1 MPALALLL
9 TLALWT
15 PWSTMAS
22 GGTTHYVRTIP
33 RGLPVQDAFVDG
45 PVHKDLPAALAAA
58 QDGDTIILPA
68 GDYSGE
74 LTVKRSVRLLG
85 VGGGDLPAFRG
96 RMTVTGD
103 GASIEGLLFRRFGE
117 NPAIEIEG
125 ARDVVV
131 AGCEFG
137 RLPSAV
143 RVSESAAARIEN
155 NRFLFCTSAIEVS
168 GGGGHTL
175 LRNLVESGGTAPVV
189 LERSPGCRVQ
199 DNTFRRSGW
208 TGLVVHSLSSGTEIV
223 GNRFEDGF
231 VGLALQTRDNLIEGN
246 SFSRCDRGLLLGVSP
261 LGVERS
267 FPHRTTYVDSTTSD
281 ASVDVDGN
289 RVVANHFSDCR
300 REGALLRG
308 ASNTTLFDN
317 HFAPGGGHGLV
328 LMSGSDDNTIRGN
341 RFDPQP
347 RDRLRI
353 VDSRGNRVGSN
364 EFAEPNP
371 TQAEPEGVFVRLIN
385 APDNAVPAELAVPTE
400 PAGSPRFA
408 RAALDGSGYTVL
420 WGDFHTHSILSDG
433 SSSPREL
440 LSYARDVL
448 DLDFVALSDHGEVLN
463 RQEDRWPQL
472 NQLCKE
478 YAVDGRFVTVPGYEV
493 TYPIYWDGH
502 YNVYFPHDRGAL
514 HFSPY
519 DDYRGLCDLSAF
531 TPQRLLDALK
541 AEGEEHV
548 VIRHHFGPQLDYW
561 LETPED
567 QHSLPATEISSVH
580 GIYSGERA
588 VDLNRNQ
595 RMGETGGHVSSV
607 RGGLESGRVF
617 AVVAS
622 SDTHYGFAGDGGLA
636 ALLVESVT
644 AQGIVDALRAR
655 RTWGTTGARIAL
667 SFRVDGAQMGSTLSP
682 GSAPPRIEARVQGT
696 DELLEVA
703 VFRGANIV
711 HRATLNGTNAELA
724 WQDSEPASPG
734 TYYQLRVRQRDGELA
749 WSTPVWF
756 DPAPPQRVDQQGRDD
771 KTAMSLMLYG
781 LQLRSWPRLRLGVL
795 NGSTPMEALADPGSA
810 DTVRAMWSDYC
821 QAVEQLN
828 ALGRE
833 LGPADRSAAQALVDH
848 YGVRWGNNLPPSIL
862 SVDPMLSLQG
872 IADELGLPL
881 P

>member
-9 TLALWT
+9 TLVLWT
-15 PWSTMAS
+15 PWSLTAPD
-22 GGTTHYVRTIP
+22 GTTHYVRTIP

-45 PVHKDLPAALAAA
+45 PVHADLPAALAAA

-68 GDYSGE
+68 GDYSGV
-74 LTVKRSVRLLG
+74 LTVGRSVRLLG

-96 RMTVTGD
+96 RMIVTAD
-103 GASIEGLLFRRFGE
+103 GASIEGLLFRRSGDE
-117 NPAIEIEG
+117 PAIEILR

-131 AGCEFG
+131 SGCEFG
-137 RLPSAV
+137 RLPLAV
-143 RVSESAAARIEN
+143 RVVEAEQAHIEN
-155 NRFLFCTSAIEVS
+155 NRFLYCTVAIEVS
-168 GGGGHTL
+168 GGRGHTL
-175 LRNLVESGGTAPVV
+175 LRNLVESGGIAPVA
-189 LERSPGCRVQ
+189 LERSPGCKVQ

-223 GNRFEDGF
+223 GNRFEDGI
-231 VGLALQTRDNLIEGN
+231 VGLAVQTRDNLIEGN

-261 LGVERS
+261 LGIERS
-267 FPHRTTYVDSTTSD
+267 STHRTTYLDSSTND

-308 ASNTTLFDN
+308 ASNTTVFDN
-317 HFAPGGGHGLV
+317 HFASGGGHGLV

-341 RFDPQP
+341 RFDVQP

-353 VDSRGNRVGSN
+353 VDSRRNRVGPNTFGELSP
-364 EFAEPNP
+364 ELAE
-371 TQAEPEGVFVRLIN
+371 TGRAAVRLIN
-385 APDNAVPAELAVPTE
+385 APDNAVPEQLAVSTE
-400 PAGSPRFA
+400 PAGSSRFA
-408 RAALDGSGYTVL
+408 RPALDGSGYTVL

-448 DLDFVALSDHGEVLN
+448 DLDFVALSDHGEILN

-478 YAVDGRFVTVPGYEV
+478 YAVEGRFVTLPGYEV

-531 TPQRLLDALK
+531 TPQRLLDVLK

-561 LETPED
+561 IESPED
-567 QHSLPATEISSVH
+567 QVSLPATEISSVH
-580 GIYSGERA
+580 GIFSGDRD

-595 RMGETGGHVSSV
+595 RMGETRGHVSSV
-607 RGGLESGRVF
+607 RGGLESGRVT

-655 RTWGTTGARIAL
+655 RTWGTSGARIAL
-667 SFRVDGAQMGSTLSP
+667 SFTVDGAQMGSTLSP
-682 GSAPPRIEARVQGT
+682 GSSPPRLEARVRGT

-703 VFRGANIV
+703 VFRGADIV
-711 HRATLNGTNAELA
+711 HRAAVSGSTAELI
-724 WQDSEPASPG
+724 WQDSEPAGPG
-734 TYYQLRVRQRDGELA
+734 TYYQLRVRQVDGELA

-781 LQLRSWPRLRLGVL
+781 MQLRAWPRLKLGVL
-795 NGSTPMEALADPGSA
+795 GGATPVEALADPRRA
-810 DTVRAMWSDYC
+810 HTVRELWPEYC
-821 QAVEQLN
+821 AAVERLN

-833 LGPADRSAAQALVDH
+833 LGPADRAAAQALVDR
-848 YGVRWGNNLPPSIL
+848 YGERLGNNLPPSIL
-862 SVDPMLSLQG
+862 SVDPMVSLQ
-872 IADELGLPL
+872 AAAAELGLPL